1 MAFSTTAVDI
11 NRGTDGLTLPKEVSD
26 VVIQGAIAESAIMKL
41 AQRIYL
47 PGRGLAIPVITG
59 DPTVSIVNEACEKP
73 ISNSTFST
81 KNMVP
86 KKFAVIEVFSNEFR
100 RDMPR
105 LYDALISRLP
115 GAIAKAFD
123 KQAMKEAALTG
134 FDSLVTAQAVTEGS
148 TIAEKLSNGIKLI
161 AADGYRLNGY
171 AAGPVGEAEL
181 ITAVDGTGRP
191 LFMPSTADNSVG
203 RVYGGEVVP
212 CSAISGIIAG
222 DWSKA
227 YYGIVDGI
235 SIDFSDAAT
244 LNDGNS
250 GLIHLWQRNCFAV
263 RAEIEA
269 SFVLADTDA
278 FFQIPPAGVTGA
290 TGA

>member
-1 MAFSTTAVDI
+1 MAIDTTSHDI
-11 NRGTDGLTLPKEVSD
+11 YRGTSGITLPKELSQEI
-26 VVIQGAIAESAIMKL
+26 IQGAIAQSAIMQL
-41 AQRIYL
+41 AERVYL

-59 DPTVSIVNEACEKP
+59 DPTVSIVNEAAEKP
-73 ISNSTFST
+73 VSNSTFET

-86 KKFAVIEVFSNEFR
+86 KKFAVIELVSEEFR
-100 RDMPR
+100 RDLPS
-105 LYDALISRLP
+105 LYDALLRRLP

-134 FDSLVTAQAVTEGS
+134 FDSLVNVQAITEGS
-148 TIAEKLSNGIKLI
+148 TIAEKIANGIKAI

-171 AAGPVGEAEL
+171 AAGAIGEAEL

-212 CSAISGIIAG
+212 CSAISGIIGG

-227 YYGIVDGI
+227 KYGIVDGI
-235 SIDFSDAAT
+235 NIKISDTAT
-244 LNDGNS
+244 VNDGSAQINV
-250 GLIHLWQRNCFAV
+250 WQRNMIALLV
-263 RAEIEA
+263 EMEA
-269 SFVLADTDA
+269 SFVCADQDA

>member
-1 MAFSTTAVDI
+1 MAYNTTPVDI
-11 NRGTDGLTLPKEVSD
+11 NRGTSGLTLPKEVSD
-26 VVIQGAIAESAIMKL
+26 VIIQGAIAESAIMKL

-73 ISNSTFST
+73 VSNSTFST

-86 KKFAVIEVFSNEFR
+86 KKFAVIETFSNELI
-100 RDMPR
+100 RDMPA
-105 LYDALISRLP
+105 LYDALIGRLP

-123 KQAMKEAALTG
+123 KQALKEAALTG
-134 FDSLVTAQAVTEGS
+134 FDSLVNAQAITEGS
-148 TIAEKLSNGIKLI
+148 TIAEKLANGIQAI

-171 AAGPVGEAEL
+171 AAGAIGEAEL

-212 CSAISGIIAG
+212 CAAISGIIGG

-227 YYGIVDGI
+227 YFGIVDGI
-235 SIDFSDAAT
+235 NIDFSDQAS

-250 GLIHLWQRNCFAV
+250 GTINLWQSNLTAAR
-263 RAEIEA
+263 IECEM
-269 SFVLADTDA
+269 SFIVADDDA

>member
-1 MAFSTTAVDI
+1 MALDTTSHDI
-11 NRGTDGLTLPKEVSD
+11 YRGTSGLELPKEVSD
-26 VVIQGAIAESAIMKL
+26 VVIQGAIAQSAVMKL

-47 PGRGLAIPVITG
+47 PGRGLAIPVITA
-59 DPTVSIVNEACEKP
+59 DPTVSIVNEAAEKP
-73 ISNSTFST
+73 VSNSTFSN

-86 KKFAVIEVFSNEFR
+86 KKFAVVELFSMEFR

-105 LYDALISRLP
+105 LYDALIDRLP
-115 GAIAKAFD
+115 GALAKAFD
-123 KQAMKEAALTG
+123 RQALTQAALSG
-134 FDSLVTAQAVTEGS
+134 FDSLVTAQAITEGS
-148 TIAEKLSNGIKLI
+148 TIAEKIQNGIQAI

-171 AAGPVGEAEL
+171 AAGPIGEAEL

-191 LFMPSTADNSVG
+191 LFMPSTADASVG

-212 CSAISGIIAG
+212 CAAVQGIIGG

-235 SIDFSDAAT
+235 NVKFSEEAT
-244 LNDGNS
+244 INDGSAQIN
-250 GLIHLWQRNCFAV
+250 LWQRNMFAV
-263 RAEIEA
+263 LIEA
-269 SFVLADTDA
+269 EMGFVCADTDA

>member
-1 MAFSTTAVDI
+1 MAIDTTSHDI
-11 NRGTDGLTLPKEVSD
+11 YRGTSGLELPKEVSD
-26 VVIQGAIAESAIMKL
+26 IVIQGAIAESAVMKL

-47 PGRGLAIPVITG
+47 PGRGLAIPVITA
-59 DPTVSIVNEACEKP
+59 DPTVSIVNEAAEKP
-73 ISNSTFST
+73 VSNSTFSN

-86 KKFAVIEVFSNEFR
+86 KKFAVVELFSMEFR

-105 LYDALISRLP
+105 LYDALIDRLP
-115 GAIAKAFD
+115 GALAKAFD
-123 KQAMKEAALTG
+123 KQALKEAALTG
-134 FDSLVTAQAVTEGS
+134 FDSLVNAQAITEGQ
-148 TIAEKLSNGIKLI
+148 TIAEKLANGIQAI

-212 CSAISGIIAG
+212 CSAISGIIGG

-235 SIDFSDAAT
+235 NVKFSEEAT
-244 LNDGNS
+244 INDGSAQIN
-250 GLIHLWQRNCFAV
+250 LWQRNMFAV
-263 RAEIEA
+263 LIEA
-269 SFVLADTDA
+269 EMGFVVADDDA